1 MASLRLV
8 VLLTTFWLAV
18 AQDGQVGRQQDT
30 VDFQSINIVYN
41 YSTVFHSSKCLDL
54 PGNHVQNGA
63 KLWIW
68 DCNGH
73 DSQKWYFTGNGDG
86 QLQKLSDRTKCV
98 DVAGTWEDGTQ
109 LQLWDCQETL
119 GQLWGHNGLQAVPWY
134 LLKSET
140 DASKCMDLE
149 GGNTRN
155 GSPVVIWDCNNGVH
169 QKWAIPPIKTQK
181 VLSNVTVV

>member
-1 MASLRLV
+1 MGIKIPYGS
-8 VLLTTFWLAV
+8 
-18 AQDGQVGRQQDT
+18 
-30 VDFQSINIVYN
+30 
-41 YSTVFHSSKCLDL
+41 SSKCLDL

-63 KLWIW
+63 KLWLW

-73 DSQKWYFTGNGDG
+73 DSQKWYIEHVQGNYAGG

-109 LQLWDCQETL
+109 LQLWDCNKL
-119 GQLWGHNGLQAVPWY
+119 PGQLWGHMAMSAVPWW
-134 LLKSET
+134 LVKSET

-149 GGNTRN
+149 GGNTQN
-155 GSPVVIWDCNNGVH
+155 GSPVVIWDCNGGPH
-169 QKWAIPPIKTQK
+169 QNWGIEMIETQK